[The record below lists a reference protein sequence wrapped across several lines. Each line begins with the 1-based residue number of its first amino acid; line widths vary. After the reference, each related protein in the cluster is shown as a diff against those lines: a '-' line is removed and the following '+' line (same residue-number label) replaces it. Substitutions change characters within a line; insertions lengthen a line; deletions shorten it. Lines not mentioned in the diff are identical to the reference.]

1 MVLNRKT
8 DRRRRLLVDS
18 NSLVG
23 EAGEV
28 AAQSKKRST
37 KKTFAQ
43 TDVRKAY
50 AVGAK
55 RRHQRKVTDL
65 IPKRRLAY
73 AFTIVVFAVLLTG
86 VNLLAYFAPSWQAII
101 GRQGLDAL
109 AVTGPSS
116 LATYLSTIFFAVASA
131 LCFQIYALR
140 QHRCDDYEGTYRV
153 WGWLA
158 PAFAIASL
166 GSLLPLTSISE
177 NIFMA
182 VSGRGFSVTWLPMA
196 IGIGFASLFLIRYLM
211 EVRYSFGTVAWAVL
225 AWLGICT
232 SWAIPEILTA
242 FSSGVDE
249 RLVND
254 LALGNGLLVAAA
266 ASLLAN
272 LTYARFVF
280 LRSNGFIHAMPKQI
294 KSKATLPFRPFRE
307 RNDTRRTRADRKAAA
322 VAEKE
327 AAKADEQPAAKQAKK
342 SSRRVSAGTT
352 SKAKKAKAAKPTPAA
367 KPVPK
372 PEPVAAPEPVAP
384 TVEAPVAVAQAEP
397 PVKQVSL
404 SASEKLKQLAA
415 ATRIQKTPDQ
425 IDGQEAPSTVK
436 MSKAQ
441 RRQLRKQ
448 QKKQNRA
455 A

>member
-23 EAGEV
+23 ETGETQ
-28 AAQSKKRST
+28 AKSKKRST
-37 KKTFAQ
+37 NEAADQ

-73 AFTIVVFAVLLTG
+73 SFAVVAFGVLLAG
-86 VNLLAYFAPSWQAII
+86 VNLLAFFAPSWHAII
-101 GRQGLDAL
+101 GRQGLEAL
-109 AVTGPSS
+109 AMTGASS
-116 LATYLSTIFFAVASA
+116 LATYLSAIFFAVAA
-131 LCFQIYALR
+131 VLCLQVYALR

-166 GSLLPLTSISE
+166 GSVMPLTAICQT
-177 NIFMA
+177 IFTA
-182 VSGRGFSVTWLPMA
+182 VSGRGFSVSWLPMA
-196 IGIGFASLFLIRYLM
+196 IGVGFASLFLIRYLM
-211 EVRYSFGTVAWAVL
+211 EVRYSYGTVALAGL

-232 SWAIPEILTA
+232 SWISPEILKA
-242 FSSGVDE
+242 LSPGVD
-249 RLVND
+249 RSLVND
-254 LALGNGLLVAAA
+254 LALGNGVLVAAA

-280 LRSNGFIHAMPKQI
+280 LRSNGFILAKPKQI
-294 KSKATLPFRPFRE
+294 KSKATLPFRPLRE
-307 RNDTRRTRADRKAAA
+307 RADTRRTRASRKAAA
-322 VAEKE
+322 AAEEQAPTKV
-327 AAKADEQPAAKQAKK
+327 EQPVAKQTKK
-342 SSRRVSAGTT
+342 SSRKGPAKAEAVKPAKA
-352 SKAKKAKAAKPTPAA
+352 SKASPAAKPTA
-367 KPVPK
+367 KPK
-372 PEPVAAPEPVAP
+372 PVAAPEPVSVTSPA
-384 TVEAPVAVAQAEP
+384 VAVQEEP
-397 PVKQVSL
+397 PAKQVSL
-404 SASEKLKQLAA
+404 SASERLKQLAA
-415 ATRIQKTPDQ
+415 ATRIQKTPEQTDDQ
-425 IDGQEAPSTVK
+425 QAPATVK

-441 RRQLRKQ
+441 RRKLRKQ
-448 QKKQNRA
+448 QKNQKRA

>member
-23 EAGEV
+23 ETGKVIAKG
-28 AAQSKKRST
+28 R
-37 KKTFAQ
+37 KKTTKTAPDQ

-73 AFTIVVFAVLLTG
+73 SSTLAVFAVLIAG
-86 VNLLAYFAPSWQAII
+86 INLLAYFGPGWHAVI
-101 GRQGLDAL
+101 GQQGVDAL
-109 AVTGPSS
+109 AATGPSS
-116 LATYLSTIFFAVASA
+116 LTTFLSTIFFATAAV

-153 WGWLA
+153 WGWFV

-166 GSLLPLTSISE
+166 ACILPLTSIMQ
-177 NIFMA
+177 NIFTA
-182 VSGRGFSVTWLPMA
+182 VSGRAFSVTWLPMA
-196 IGIGFASLFLIRYLM
+196 IAIGFASLFLIRYLM
-211 EVRYSFGTVAWAVL
+211 EVRYSYGTIAWAGL
-225 AWLGICT
+225 AWLAICT
-232 SWAIPEILTA
+232 SWASPEILKA
-242 FSSGVDE
+242 FSPNAGQS
-249 RLVND
+249 LAND

-280 LRSNGFIHAMPKQI
+280 LRSNGFIKAKPKQI
-294 KSKATLPFRPFRE
+294 KSKAAFPFRPFRDRTDE
-307 RNDTRRTRADRKAAA
+307 RRTRANRKAAA
-322 VAEKE
+322 VVEKE
-327 AAKADEQPAAKQAKK
+327 AATAEKLVVQQTKK
-342 SSRRVSAGTT
+342 SNRKEAAESRTA
-352 SKAKKAKAAKPTPAA
+352 SKAKKARTTKAASP
-367 KPVPK
+367 PK
-372 PEPVAAPEPVAP
+372 PVAAPEPVNVRPA
-384 TVEAPVAVAQAEP
+384 VEAPVIADQPEP

-425 IDGQEAPSTVK
+425 SGDRETPSTIK

-441 RRQLRKQ
+441 RKKLRKQ
-448 QKKQNRA
+448 QRNQNRA